1 MESSIWD
8 TYAHTHGRIADGST
22 GDMACDHYHRME
34 EDIGWL
40 ARSGVGAYRFS
51 VAWPRV
57 FPEGSGRMNAKG
69 LDFYERLVDGLLAK
83 RIDPW
88 ICLYHWDLP
97 QALQDRGGWLSRES
111 APHFVDY
118 ARAVGRRLGDRVRHW
133 AMFNEPNIHAIFGHT
148 IGGHAPG
155 LKGWSNFAPAVHHQN
170 LALGLGIAALRAERA
185 RLQLGTVIS
194 MQPVHP
200 ASDTEADR
208 AAATRFDAVWNRA
221 CLDPLL
227 KGTIPGILRGDF
239 AAVMQPG
246 DLTAIRQP
254 IDFLGIN
261 YYSRLHVRDDPGS
274 ALLGAG
280 FRRPAGRNA
289 DNRHGLADRTRRAL
303 RATDRPARRLWQPGG
318 LYHGEWRRLR
328 RPAGSR
334 WSSCATRT
342 ASPSCS
348 GHIEAAAGADAKAP
362 T

>member
-1 MESSIWD
+1 MPLPRRHFLLGSVGAALAARIDGAFATDSATAMPAGFVWGASTSAYQIEGAVSEDGRGVSIWD

-22 GDMACDHYHRME
+22 GDVACDHYHRME

-111 APHFVDY
+111 AHHFVDY

-155 LKGWSNFAPAVHHQN
+155 LTGWSNFAPAVHHQN

-194 MQPVHP
+194 VQPVHP

-208 AAATRFDAVWNRA
+208 AAATRFDAVWNCA

-227 KGTIPGILRGDF
+227 KGQF
-239 AAVMQPG
+239 
-246 DLTAIRQP
+246 
-254 IDFLGIN
+254 
-261 YYSRLHVRDDPGS
+261 PGS
-274 ALLGAG
+274 CAAIS
-280 FRRPAGRNA
+280 
-289 DNRHGLADRTRRAL
+289 L
-303 RATDRPARRLWQPGG
+303 R
-318 LYHGEWRRLR
+318 
-328 RPAGSR
+328 
-334 WSSCATRT
+334 
-342 ASPSCS
+342 
-348 GHIEAAAGADAKAP
+348 
-362 T
+362 